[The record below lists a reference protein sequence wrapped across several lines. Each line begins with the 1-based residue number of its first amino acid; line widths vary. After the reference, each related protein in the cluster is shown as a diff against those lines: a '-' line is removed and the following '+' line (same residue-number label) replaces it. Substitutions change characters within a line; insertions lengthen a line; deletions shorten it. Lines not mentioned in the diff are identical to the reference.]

1 MNLFSKVKSRYIL
14 NIIFSLISQAKKLK
28 IAIDNKSLQERL
40 RIDSD
45 NYKNA
50 SGKYK
55 EILPNGLVRIFKSDT
70 RKLIYEGEYSN
81 GKKNGK
87 GKIFF
92 KW

>member
-1 MNLFSKVKSRYIL
+1 MNLFAKVKSRYIL
-14 NIIFSLISQAKKLK
+14 NIIFSLISQAKKLR

-45 NYKNA
+45 DYKNA

-55 EILPNGLVRIFKSDT
+55 EILPNGLVKIFKLDT

-81 GKKNGK
+81 RKKNGK

-92 KW
+92 